1 MQAMQVIV
9 RTYIHKC
16 QRAHAV
22 LLLVMPRGTKTF
34 ICAYIGM
41 ENTEHVVYV
50 KYVV

>member
-1 MQAMQVIV
+1 MQAMQVKV

-16 QRAHAV
+16 QRAHAGDAKGYKRK
-22 LLLVMPRGTKTF
+22 L